1 MARVLGRLCDLYIV
15 HGFLLFTATWASKPF
30 ISFDTNTW
38 NTYSHLLFFVPLIP
52 KPTRKKLGS
61 LAAQE
66 VALWWGVKGQLD
78 KLSCIVKR
86 SKAVLDAADEQA
98 QQSNQVKDDWLRK
111 LQEPT
116 YDHA

>member
-1 MARVLGRLCDLYIV
+1 
-15 HGFLLFTATWASKPF
+15 
-30 ISFDTNTW
+30 
-38 NTYSHLLFFVPLIP
+38 LIP

-86 SKAVLDAADEQA
+86 SKAVLDAADDQQA